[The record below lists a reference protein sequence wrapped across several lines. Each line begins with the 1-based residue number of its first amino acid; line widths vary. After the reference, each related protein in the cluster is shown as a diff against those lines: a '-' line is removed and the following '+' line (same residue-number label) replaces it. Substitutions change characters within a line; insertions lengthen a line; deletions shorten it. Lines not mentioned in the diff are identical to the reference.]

1 MTPWF
6 KPWQAQQQAYEV
18 QRKHNLALQDEH
30 QALQQASAQGQQLMG
45 RVSHALRTP
54 MNAILGFMHLLQARV
69 DDAPEARRLL
79 RAMRQS
85 ADHLQTVIDDVLDD
99 ASLEAGVIAIH
110 QETFA
115 LRDVLCVA
123 FDLFH
128 RRAQDAGLTYTCE
141 VDDAVPHWVCSDR
154 HRVTQILVNLLG
166 NAFKFTAQGQITL
179 RVQID
184 PEGLRFSVEDTGVG
198 IAASEQARIFE
209 RYEQADT
216 STSSRYGG
224 HGLGLSISNRLVTL
238 MGGRMGVQSE
248 EGKGA
253 LFWFTLPLT
262 AEASP
267 IQTAAMRDHTTN
279 DTEKAQEQAL
289 HFLVVDDHP
298 VHRLLLSQLLKT
310 HWKHAVV
317 NEAEGG
323 AQALELL
330 AQQPF
335 DLVLMDM
342 VMPEMD
348 GIAATQAMR
357 QHPHT
362 ENTPVLGLTANIHAQ
377 DLARF
382 RVAGVNAIALKPFD
396 ATALC
401 AQIAQLLKEKKSS
414 RGS

>member
-6 KPWQAQQQAYEV
+6 KPWQAQQQAYDA
-18 QRKHNLALQDEH
+18 QRKRNLALQAEF

-99 ASLEAGVIAIH
+99 ASLEAGVIAIN

-115 LRDVLCVA
+115 LRDVITIV

-128 RRAQDAGLTYTCE
+128 QRAQDAEVIYICE
-141 VDDAVPHWVCSDR
+141 IDEGVPHWVCTDR

-216 STSSRYGG
+216 NTATRYGG
-224 HGLGLSISNRLVTL
+224 HGLGLSISSRLVTL

-248 EGKGA
+248 PGKGA

-262 AEASP
+262 PEASP
-267 IQTAAMRDHTTN
+267 EETTATLDDTTSAAEN
-279 DTEKAQEQAL
+279 ALEQAPR
-289 HFLVVDDHP
+289 FLVVDDHP
-298 VHRLLLSQLLKT
+298 VHRLLLTQLLKT
-310 HWKHAVV
+310 NWKHAEVM
-317 NEAEGG
+317 EAETG
-323 AQALELL
+323 AQALERLT
-330 AQQPF
+330 QQTV

-348 GIAATQAMR
+348 GIAATQGLR
-357 QHPHT
+357 QHPNT
-362 ENTPVLGLTANIHAQ
+362 ENTCVLGLTANIHAQ
-377 DLARF
+377 DQVRF
-382 RVAGVNAIALKPFD
+382 RAAGVNAIALKPFD

-401 AQIAQLLKEKKSS
+401 TQIAQLLKEKKSS
-414 RGS
+414 QGS